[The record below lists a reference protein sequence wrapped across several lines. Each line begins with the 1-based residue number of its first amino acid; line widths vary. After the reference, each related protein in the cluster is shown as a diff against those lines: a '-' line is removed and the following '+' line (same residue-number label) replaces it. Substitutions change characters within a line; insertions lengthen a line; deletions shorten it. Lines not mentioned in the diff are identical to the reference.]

1 VVEATSRKMRILVTG
16 SDGQLGMSLR
26 KTLPLAEFDAL
37 FLNRATLDITDKE
50 STISR
55 IREISPDWIIN
66 CAAWTNVDQA
76 ELNQDQC
83 RRVNLGGVENLYW
96 AASAVGAKIIQIST
110 DYVFSGQSE
119 EPWNESAQT
128 SGISC
133 YGKSKSDAESF
144 LLQEYRNESII
155 LRTSWLFSA
164 YRNNFAKTM
173 VRIGRS
179 ESSKLRVV
187 CDQIGQPTSCADL
200 SELIKE
206 MIIANLRGTV
216 LHGTNTGQA
225 SWFEFAQEIFSQIGL
240 DPDRIEPVSSKDYPQ
255 IATRPA
261 YSVLGNE
268 GLRKANLNVMRPWKD
283 ALAAEIFDIDAE
295 VKREGANHERV

>member
-1 VVEATSRKMRILVTG
+1 MVEATSREMRVLVTG

-26 KTLPLAEFDAL
+26 KTLSLAEFDSL
-37 FLNRATLDITDKE
+37 FLNQAALDITDKE
-50 STISR
+50 STNSR
-55 IREISPDWIIN
+55 IRDFSPDWILN

-76 ELNQDQC
+76 ELNPDQC

-96 AASAVGAKIIQIST
+96 AAKDVGAKIMQIST
-110 DYVFSGQSE
+110 DYVFGGQSE

-133 YGKSKSDAESF
+133 YGKSKADAENF
-144 LLQEYRNESII
+144 LLEEYRDESII

-164 YRNNFAKTM
+164 YRKNFVKTM
-173 VRIGRS
+173 VRIGRGG
-179 ESSKLRVV
+179 SSKLRVV
-187 CDQIGQPTSCADL
+187 CDQTGQPTSCADL
-200 SELIKE
+200 SKLMKE
-206 MIIANLRGTV
+206 IMIANLRGAV

-225 SWFEFAQEIFSQIGL
+225 TWFEFAQEIFSQIGL

-255 IATRPA
+255 IATRPI

-268 GLRKANLNVMRPWKD
+268 GLRKANLSVMRPWKE
-283 ALAAEIFDIDAE
+283 ALGAEIFDIDAE
-295 VKREGANHERV
+295 VQREGLNHERF